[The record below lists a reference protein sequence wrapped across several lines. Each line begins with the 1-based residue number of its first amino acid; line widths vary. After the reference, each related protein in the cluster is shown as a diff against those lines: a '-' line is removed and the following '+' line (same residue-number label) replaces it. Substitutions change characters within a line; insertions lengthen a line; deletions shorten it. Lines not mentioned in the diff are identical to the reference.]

1 MDSCSLR
8 SEMCFLLVFSSK
20 FAAHKCFIFPEIFH
34 KEIFS
39 CLRLMPDFYALLFH
53 LLKNVGVLYII
64 SSTDGSSSVPGPRP
78 IPLDLVVCCFG
89 RFATTSFTAARSIIV
104 ASFLVFSFDSS
115 SSSLLSCSCSFL

>member
-1 MDSCSLR
+1 MDSCSFR
-8 SEMCFLLVFSSK
+8 SEMCFVFVFSSK
-20 FAAHKCFIFPEIFH
+20 FAAYFIFPEIFH

-64 SSTDGSSSVPGPRP
+64 SSTDGSSSVPRPRP

-115 SSSLLSCSCSFL
+115 SSLLSCSCFFL